1 MKKILVMIYLVIGC
15 LTLAGCDSNRT
26 SLPRKM
32 PDNFAFS
39 LTFSYSGSYD
49 SKTGVLKNGYNFDLN
64 CDCETILKFSEE
76 EMKEIYEIF
85 RESFIDRRQKELTVS
100 DNLVKPSHDI
110 KISIIAGTIS
120 KNITIHGATSI
131 TVDEWKNSK
140 SLGEAY
146 YKIVDD
152 YIMASNEFKSLPEN
166 QVFYD

>member
-100 DNLVKPSHDI
+100 DNLVKPSYDI

-140 SLGEAY
+140 RLGEAY